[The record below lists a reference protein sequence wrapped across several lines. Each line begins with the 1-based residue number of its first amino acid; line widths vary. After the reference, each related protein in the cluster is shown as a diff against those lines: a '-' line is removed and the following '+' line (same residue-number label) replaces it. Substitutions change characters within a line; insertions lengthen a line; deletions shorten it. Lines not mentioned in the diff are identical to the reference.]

1 MRSDVEVV
9 HRGHEVTILTV
20 PSLVAV
26 FLPQSPAVVPVEVV
40 VDAAAVVVVVVA
52 VVAAVV
58 VVVVAFEAVIEV
70 GGSETVA
77 IPES

>member
-1 MRSDVEVV
+1 M
-9 HRGHEVTILTV
+9 TILTV

-26 FLPQSPAVVPVEVV
+26 FQPQSPAVVPVEVV
-40 VDAAAVVVVVVA
+40 VVVDAAAAVAVVVVA
-52 VVAAVV
+52 VVAVV

-70 GGSETVA
+70 GASETVA